1 MPKLNER
8 LRELRYNHNL
18 KQKDIALLV
27 NIAQTTYAGYETGKT
42 VPSLEVLNEL
52 SKHYKVTTD
61 YLIGKSNIKVSA
73 DYLKLTNDINLDS
86 KELYEKYNF
95 YYGEQK
101 LSKEEFGKMLEMA
114 RILFLQ
120 KKD

>member
-8 LRELRYNHNL
+8 LKELRYNHNL

-61 YLIGKSNIKVSA
+61 YLLGKSNIKVSA